1 MANIQKK
8 QQINKKHTKN
18 LEKRLKN
25 TPDTHIYTHKYILYL
40 HISSFFSTETFI
52 YFKIFFNFANK
63 SEEKSRKIT

>member
-8 QQINKKHTKN
+8 QQINKKYTKN
-18 LEKRLKN
+18 LEKRLK
-25 TPDTHIYTHKYILYL
+25 TLPTHIVYTHKYILYL